1 MWPYFWPYLPMAR
14 WHDRWH
20 DVLFLSK
27 YIVVE
32 VCRNEGV
39 GRIMLY
45 NTLLAHKAIKSL
57 WYNIY
62 EIMRRGGRED

>member
-1 MWPYFWPYLPMAR
+1 MVPKFAVIAKTASQMQSR

-32 VCRNEGV
+32 VCRNKGV

-45 NTLLAHKAIKSL
+45 NTLLKHIKQ
-57 WYNIY
+57 
-62 EIMRRGGRED
+62 

>member
-45 NTLLAHKAIKSL
+45 NTLLHIKQ
-57 WYNIY
+57 
-62 EIMRRGGRED
+62 

>member
-1 MWPYFWPYLPMAR
+1 MVPKFAVIAKTARCEPMAR

-32 VCRNEGV
+32 VCRNKGV

-45 NTLLAHKAIKSL
+45 NTLLKHIKQ
-57 WYNIY
+57 
-62 EIMRRGGRED
+62 